1 MVPVLVLLVLPL
13 QLQDWEL
20 VRVFQSAEITN
31 TDKSGTEA
39 SVSAAFE
46 LDGEQTLFSG
56 TRCGFRQ
63 RVQVCHI
70 QDLGW
75 VICKLLLQVIEGCR
89 GKIQNEFIHTRD

>member
-46 LDGEQTLFSG
+46 LDGEQT
-56 TRCGFRQ
+56 
-63 RVQVCHI
+63 RVILPLAIYSTDCLPKTI
-70 QDLGW
+70 QSPEA
-75 VICKLLLQVIEGCR
+75 QP
-89 GKIQNEFIHTRD
+89 